1 MNTHTL
7 YNSKSLAVFLLF
19 LGLIFLS
26 NQGVF
31 AQIEQEFYQEIES
44 YEAKIMILDRQIAKN
59 NSNSNSSANS
69 ALESEKKAHEKKIDV
84 ILVKIERLKSA
95 GSNDG
100 ELEYMALRK
109 ELDATE
115 AIVVDLEKEILT
127 LNKEIN
133 RLTLKG
139 GSSSKIEKIQAKVET
154 LQKEN
159 KVLKQQIVNYRK
171 ASPKNSNSSSNPA
184 NEAAFKKLEARLDTY
199 KKDNKKLKQDLA
211 KSPKP
216 NTKSNNEVEIKKLE
230 AKLDDFK
237 ENNQNLRKML
247 FSGSTLKQPGPQH
260 IFKQFKSTN
269 AFNFVMGY
277 RYTFLPTINFTES
290 ANLYQGGNNVGY
302 ISSISTVT
310 AGGHNCHAGVEW
322 MWNGKSVGSIFSITG
337 HYSNYAGPDI
347 HLNTAMLQLA
357 AGLRI
362 IPLRTSIIAGINIGG
377 TWGTIYNYTATL
389 DNQVLPEMNPEF
401 SSMVWGFD
409 AKLRFHLFEHVAFI
423 GSFGADYA
431 FSFEPGM
438 DSFNT
443 MFRYGVGLDFIIA
456 VAKK

>member
-1 MNTHTL
+1 MNKIMNTHTT
-7 YNSKSLAVFLLF
+7 YSPKSLAVSVFFLILFLLSSQ
-19 LGLIFLS
+19 LS
-26 NQGVF
+26 S
-31 AQIEQEFYQEIES
+31 AQTEQEYYQEIES
-44 YEAKIMILDRQIAKN
+44 YEAEIMALDRKIARN
-59 NSNSNSSANS
+59 NSNSNSSANPP
-69 ALESEKKAHEKKIDV
+69 LEKEKQEYQKKIDAV
-84 ILVKIERLKSA
+84 LVKIERLN
-95 GSNDG
+95 SNDD
-100 ELEYMALRK
+100 ELEYMALQK
-109 ELDATE
+109 QLAATE
-115 AIVVDLEKEILT
+115 AIVVDLEKEILD

-139 GSSSKIEKIQAKVET
+139 GSSSKIEKLQGKLET

-171 ASPKNSNSSSNPA
+171 ATPKTPKNSKDA
-184 NEAAFKKLEARLDTY
+184 EIKKLEARIEAY
-199 KKDNKKLKQDLA
+199 KKANKKLKQDLA
-211 KSPKP
+211 QNSKP
-216 NTKSNNEVEIKKLE
+216 NAKSNGEAKKIKNLE
-230 AKLDDFK
+230 AQRDNFRD
-237 ENNQNLRKML
+237 NNQKLRKML
-247 FSGSTLKQPGPQH
+247 FNGSTLKQPGPQN

-322 MWNGKSVGSIFSITG
+322 MWNGKSVGGIFSITN
-337 HYSNYAGPDI
+337 HYSNYSGPDI
-347 HLNTAMLQLA
+347 HLSTAMLQVA

-362 IPLRTSIIAGINIGG
+362 IPLRTSIIAGVNLGG
-377 TWGTIYNYTATL
+377 TWGNIYNYTATL
-389 DNQVLPEMNPEF
+389 DNQILPEVNPEF

-456 VAKK
+456 AVKK